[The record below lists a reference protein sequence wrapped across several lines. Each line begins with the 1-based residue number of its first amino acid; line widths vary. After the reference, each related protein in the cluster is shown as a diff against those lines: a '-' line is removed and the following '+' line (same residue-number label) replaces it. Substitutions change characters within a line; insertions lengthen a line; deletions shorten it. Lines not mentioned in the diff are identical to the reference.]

1 MTRRLAALAALL
13 ILAAPAAASAETPKK
28 ERGSG
33 FGAFGSSGKEPIKI
47 DADRLDVFDRENKAI
62 FAGNVVAVQGE
73 STIRCSTM
81 TVYYQR
87 NHDKAAKDEPKGSET
102 KPEAAKVE
110 PAKIEAAKI
119 EPAKAEPGK
128 TLQAKTEP
136 TRSGDGKT
144 AGPRV
149 PQARDAAVKPA
160 DAPPVDPTDSGAIR
174 QVECAGPVTVVNKDQ
189 VATGN
194 HAVFD
199 KAANRV
205 ILTGNVVLS
214 QCQNVTRGNRL
225 VYDMTTGRA
234 NMDPT
239 SGGRVSAMFVPGGK
253 DESKTGKQA
262 GCQQPPAQAGK
273 PAPKPRAQ
281 AN

>member
-1 MTRRLAALAALL
+1 MTTRLAAALAATLL
-13 ILAAPAAASAETPKK
+13 LAAPAALHGETAPPKK
-28 ERGSG
+28 ERNSG
-33 FGAFGSSGKEPIKI
+33 FGAFGGSGKEPIKI

-81 TVYYQR
+81 TVHYLR
-87 NHDKAAKDEPKGSET
+87 NKDAKAKDGA
-102 KPEAAKVE
+102 KP
-110 PAKIEAAKI
+110 
-119 EPAKAEPGK
+119 
-128 TLQAKTEP
+128 TD
-136 TRSGDGKT
+136 S
-144 AGPRV
+144 
-149 PQARDAAVKPA
+149 KPA
-160 DAPPVDPTDSGAIR
+160 DAKLAEVKAETKPADPTDSGAIK
-174 QVECAGPVTVVNKDQ
+174 QVVCAGPVTVVNKDQ
-189 VATGN
+189 VATGDN
-194 HAVFD
+194 AVFD

-225 VYDMTTGRA
+225 VYDMNTGRA

-239 SGGRVSAMFVPGGK
+239 AGGRVSAMFVPGGK
-253 DESKTGKQA
+253 EEAKGKQA